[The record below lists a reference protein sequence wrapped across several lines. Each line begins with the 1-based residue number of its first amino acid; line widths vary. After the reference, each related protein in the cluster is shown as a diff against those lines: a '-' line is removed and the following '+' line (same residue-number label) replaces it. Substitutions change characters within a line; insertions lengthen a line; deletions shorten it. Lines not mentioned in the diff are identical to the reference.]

1 MTAMAWI
8 CVGAAVWLIV
18 AVTLS
23 LLLGRVIRR
32 RDEQVPHSYSPRRST
47 CPDTDPG
54 GTAQQAERE
63 PERSG
68 DRRRGQALSDAPVAC
83 SGFPLTRFLP
93 HAPAIAASVACAGGG
108 DRQLRSAHAPRLG
121 DFWGGVFPP
130 QGLAQLRRR
139 GREGRPAVRD
149 VLGVASCAVGS
160 THGFTGKLRRLR
172 VRRDRSE

>member
-1 MTAMAWI
+1 VRGVLPVTAMAWI

-47 CPDTDPG
+47 CPDIDPG

-68 DRRRGQALSDAPVAC
+68 DRR
-83 SGFPLTRFLP
+83 SGPG
-93 HAPAIAASVACAGGG
+93 A
-108 DRQLRSAHAPRLG
+108 
-121 DFWGGVFPP
+121 
-130 QGLAQLRRR
+130 
-139 GREGRPAVRD
+139 
-149 VLGVASCAVGS
+149 
-160 THGFTGKLRRLR
+160 K
-172 VRRDRSE
+172 